1 SRSSLPRGGDPRLLE
16 QCVGLGRTPAERDER
31 VERLAAAA
39 DAENALA
46 KALGR
51 RAIEHAG
58 FLERGERVG
67 CEDLGPLVAVIA
79 RRVAAAE
86 NVAESAWEAV
96 VGRRLDDGD
105 LVADLVEQ

>member
-1 SRSSLPRGGDPRLLE
+1 
-16 QCVGLGRTPAERDER
+16 R

-105 LVADLVEQ
+105 LVADLVEQLEHAAAALRRILAVQTEVEQR